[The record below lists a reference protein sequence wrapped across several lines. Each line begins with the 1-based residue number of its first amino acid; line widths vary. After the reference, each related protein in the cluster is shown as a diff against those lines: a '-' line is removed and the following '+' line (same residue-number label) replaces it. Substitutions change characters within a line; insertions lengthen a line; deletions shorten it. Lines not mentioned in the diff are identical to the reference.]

1 MNILYAVQG
10 TGNGHISRA
19 IQLYPFLKEYG
30 NIDFFISGSNSALKT
45 DLPVIGRSKGISLFY
60 KSNGGLD
67 YLKILK
73 SFSFKIFLDAYK
85 LPVEKYDLVIND
97 FDFVTSLAC
106 FLKNK
111 KSVQF
116 GHQASFQSNK
126 TPRPKRK
133 NLIGEFILKYFVQS
147 THFIGLHFKSYDQN
161 VFNPI
166 IKQEIIEATPIDDGH
181 ISVYLPHYSIQYL
194 EPFLL
199 NEPKYHFEVFT
210 SEVNTIR
217 NYKNIVYF
225 PISNTGFTKSM
236 VRSHAV
242 ITGGGFETPAEAMYL
257 NKKVLSIPIAKH
269 YEQGCNAAALEGLGV
284 KVIKQ
289 IDCHFNTIF
298 SDWINKYQPIKLE
311 LTHSTS
317 AIVAY
322 LIQISQTQETQ
333 NQKPFNYV

>member
-30 NIDFFISGSNSALKT
+30 HVDFFISGSNSALKT

-116 GHQASFQSNK
+116 GHQASFQSNM

-133 NLIGEFILKYFVQS
+133 NFIGEFILKYFVHS
-147 THFIGLHFKSYDQN
+147 THFIGLHFKTYDQN

-181 ISVYLPHYSIQYL
+181 IAVYLPHYSIKYL

-199 NEPKYHFEVFT
+199 EQSNFHFEVFS
-210 SEVNTIR
+210 SEVNAIR
-217 NYKNIVYF
+217 NFKNIIYF

-236 VRSHAV
+236 IRSHAV

-257 NKKVLSIPIAKH
+257 NKKVLSFPIAKH
-269 YEQGCNAAALEGLGV
+269 YEQLCNAAALEELGI
-284 KVIKQ
+284 KVVNQ
-289 IDCHFNTIF
+289 IDHHFNTVF
-298 SDWINKYQPIKLE
+298 SDWINNCQPIKLE
-311 LTHSTS
+311 LTHSTTS
-317 AIVAY
+317 IVAY
-322 LIQISQTQETQ
+322 LIQLTQTQETQ
-333 NQKPFNYV
+333 NNKPLNYV